1 MIQCVTKIRIEMSRS
16 IHTTY
21 KNVKGL
27 TKNELGEQY
36 NDPDSDLTQLAKKL
50 GMKNQVRKIRK
61 QIRNS
66 ENGCRWDVSGNA
78 MTVQRNKTA
87 E

>member
-21 KNVKGL
+21 KNVNGL
-27 TKNELGEQY
+27 TKNELDEQY
-36 NDPDSDLTQLAKKL
+36 NDPDSDLAQLAKKL

-66 ENGCRWDVSGNA
+66 ENGL
-78 MTVQRNKTA
+78 
-87 E
+87 